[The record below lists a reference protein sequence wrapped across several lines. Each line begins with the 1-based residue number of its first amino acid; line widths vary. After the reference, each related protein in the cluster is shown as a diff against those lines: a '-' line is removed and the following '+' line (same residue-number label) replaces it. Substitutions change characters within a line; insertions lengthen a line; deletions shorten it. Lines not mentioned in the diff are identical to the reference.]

1 MPVIRQFHK
10 LGSEAFIQRKVKIGK
25 AISRE
30 IEKLAPSAPRITGG
44 AGSAF
49 FVHSAQHRK
58 ATAGQ
63 TTFAAAVADFDSRP
77 EATRAAI
84 TEKRRWISIENASLR
99 LLILEPGLGHA

>member
-1 MPVIRQFHK
+1 MPVIRQFRK

-30 IEKLAPSAPRITGG
+30 IEKLVPSAPRIPGG

-49 FVHSAQHRK
+49 FVHSAQYRK

-63 TTFAAAVADFDSRP
+63 TTFAVADFDSRP